1 MASFTDQILQQ
12 TPYRQQLPIEA
23 MKEVGMYKQAQYQ
36 QGVEKIQTQID
47 DIAGIDVARD
57 IDKQYL
63 QSRLNELG
71 NNLKK
76 VAAGDF
82 SNFQLVNSVGGMVK
96 QIIKDPNIQNA
107 VGSTMRYRKGI
118 ADMELAKKEGKSSPS
133 NEWDF
138 QNQASAWLN
147 NKDLKSSFSGGY
159 NPYTNYKK
167 NALDAIKSLTKDE
180 SITDDAFALDSK
192 GNLVI
197 ADAIVRKKLAGIDPG
212 KIQQALM
219 ATLSPADFKQM
230 EIDGRYTYSNVSP
243 EQFSKSLQSSYR
255 SKIDSYSDQKRVLE
269 NAKSSTSSVLQKN
282 KLDEQIASLEKVIKG
297 ISGEQEQMN
306 SLLSQGN
313 IEAVK
318 AQLHTS
324 NFLNNFSKAFSYTET
339 SNTYEANPF
348 AKAAQWRMEQDR
360 DWKKFM
366 LNYEQKNR
374 EIGIQEQKL
383 KLDKKGIEGY
393 GGLPSTVDQS
403 KLPDLSIGKII
414 EKTQADEQS
423 LSFMDNKLMSNKG
436 KNEEWLNQQR
446 QAWSRTPNS
455 VDPEIAYHLSLTEP
469 TRRNIEANKAMILEA
484 RKEAGKQLGVGDPD
498 EYINKL
504 IPKNA
509 PDIHYTRGDQKYIFS
524 PRDFVEF
531 NSIFQKNGLEAFSG
545 PNGSSVVI
553 PKSKEEEIT
562 RGMSSKQLEL
572 YHIYTKENRGYV
584 SDAEQIILDN
594 ARFYKKNVNE
604 PSNEIVGKIN
614 ELSQDILKTRIQ
626 SSQGVDYGIP
636 TGKEEQKQSMG
647 NVLSRFATKAE
658 ELKGKLP
665 NSPDFDVDDAKKLAS
680 NPDTQYR
687 LKVVEGSEFQ
697 QPMYELQAS
706 GMIGDRLVSTKA
718 FLTPEEKLSV
728 FGQQFEADPRI
739 QAIRPYQEQIRKMGG
754 YSTALS
760 QGESTHQNSYLSSVD
775 FPNVNTYGVKANIEN
790 PYPNKYQIK
799 LSVFDPIKQVWHD
812 NISYPSRM
820 IGENALYDA
829 LIGLNDSAIYELLNE
844 TPATENDLKQVKNAS
859 KKPF

>member
-1 MASFTDQILQQ
+1 MREIG
-12 TPYRQQLPIEA
+12 
-23 MKEVGMYKQAQYQ
+23 VYKQHQYQ
-36 QGVEKIQTQID
+36 AGVEKIQSQIED
-47 DIAGIDVARD
+47 VAGIDVARD

-63 QSRLNELG
+63 QGRLNELG

-82 SNFQLVNSVGGMVK
+82 SNFQLVNSVGGMAK
-96 QIIKDPNIQNA
+96 QIIKDPNVQNA

-138 QNQASAWLN
+138 QNQASVWLN
-147 NKDLKSSFSGGY
+147 NKELKSSFSGGY

-167 NALDAIKSLTKDE
+167 NALDTIKALTKDE
-180 SITDDAFALDSK
+180 SITDDAFTLDSK

-219 ATLSPADFKQM
+219 ATLTPADFKQM
-230 EIDGRYTYSNVSP
+230 EIDGRYTYSNVPP
-243 EQFSKSLQSSYR
+243 EQFTNSLKSSYK
-255 SKIDSYSDQKRVLE
+255 SKIDSYSDQKKVLE
-269 NAKSSTSSVLQKN
+269 NAKSSTSSVLQKS
-282 KLDEQIASLEKVIKG
+282 KLDEQIASLDKVIKD
-297 ISGEQEQMN
+297 INGEQEQM
-306 SLLSQGN
+306 SSMLSHGN

-339 SNTYEANPF
+339 SNTYQTNPF
-348 AKAAQWRMEQDR
+348 AQASQWRAEQDR

-366 LNYEQKNR
+366 LNYAQKDR

-403 KLPDLSIGKII
+403 QLPQLSIGKII
-414 EKTQADEQS
+414 EKTQLDQEALSGADN
-423 LSFMDNKLMSNKG
+423 SFINKKG
-436 KNEEWLNQQR
+436 KNEEWLSQQKE
-446 QAWSRTPNS
+446 AWQRNPSS

-469 TRRNIEANKAMILEA
+469 IRRNVEANKTMVLES

-498 EYINKL
+498 EYITKL

-509 PDIHYTRGDQKYIFS
+509 PDVTYNSANKHFTYS
-524 PRDFVEF
+524 PKDFVEYNNISNKYISI
-531 NSIFQKNGLEAFSG
+531 NSLSPGNASFDWNKAKQELS
-545 PNGSSVVI
+545 
-553 PKSKEEEIT
+553 PK
-562 RGMSSKQLEL
+562 L
-572 YHIYTKENRGYV
+572 YHLLEIQGNREPLT
-584 SDAEQIILDN
+584 DANKKLLSFAQHYEQV
-594 ARFYKKNVNE
+594 VNS
-604 PSNEIVGKIN
+604 PNK
-614 ELSQDILKTRIQ
+614 DILGKVEDISQEILKGRIQ
-626 SSQGVDYGIP
+626 STQGVDYGIP

-658 ELKGKLP
+658 GLKGKLP
-665 NSPDFDVDDAKKLAS
+665 NSPDFDVSDAKKLAS

-697 QPMYELQAS
+697 NPMYELQAS
-706 GMIGDRLVSTKA
+706 GMIGDKLVSTKA

-728 FGQQFEADPRI
+728 FGQQFEADPRV
-739 QAIRPYQEQIRKMGG
+739 QAIRPYQEQLRKMGG

-760 QGESTHQNSYLSSVD
+760 PGESNHQNSYLSSVD
-775 FPNVNTYGVKANIEN
+775 FPNVNTYGVKANIEQ

-812 NISYPSRM
+812 NIPYPSRM

-829 LIGLNDSAIYELLNE
+829 LSGLNDSALFELLNE
-844 TPATENDLKQVKNAS
+844 VPATENDLKQVKNAS

>member
-1 MASFTDQILQQ
+1 MANFTDNTVLGAL
-12 TPYRQQLPIEA
+12 TSFAPYRQQLPVDA
-23 MKEVGMYKQAQYQ
+23 YREVGQIKQAQYQ
-36 QGVEKIQTQID
+36 QGVEKIQAQVD
-47 DIAGIDVARD
+47 NIAGMDVVRD
-57 IDKQYL
+57 VDKQYL
-63 QSRLNELG
+63 QSKLNDLG

-82 SNFQLVNSVGGMVK
+82 SNFQLVNAVGGMAN
-96 QIIKDPNIQNA
+96 QIVKDPNIQNA
-107 VGSTMRYRKGI
+107 VGSTMRYRKGL
-118 ADMELAKKEGKSSPS
+118 ADMEVAKKDGKSSPS

-138 QNQASAWLN
+138 QNQANNWLN
-147 NKDLKSSFSGGY
+147 NKDVKSSFSGGY

-180 SITDDAFALDSK
+180 SITDDAFTLDNK

-243 EQFSKSLQSSYR
+243 EQFSNSLKSSYK
-255 SKIDSYSDQKRVLE
+255 SKVDSYSDQKRVLE
-269 NAKSSTSSVLQKN
+269 NAKSSTTSVLQKN
-282 KLDEQIASLEKVIKG
+282 KLDEQIASLEKVISG
-297 ISGEQEQMN
+297 ISQEQKQMDG
-306 SLLSQGN
+306 LLTNGN

-339 SNTYEANPF
+339 SNTYETNPF
-348 AKAAQWRMEQDR
+348 AKAAQWRQEQDR
-360 DWKKFM
+360 DWKKFT
-366 LNYEQKNR
+366 LNYAQKER

-383 KLDKKGIEGY
+383 KLDKKSVEGY
-393 GGLPSTVDQS
+393 GGLPSSVDQNL
-403 KLPDLSIGKII
+403 LPQLSIGKIV

-423 LSFMDNKLMSNKG
+423 LSSLDNKLLFNKG
-436 KNEEWLNQQR
+436 KDAEWLDQQR
-446 QAWSRTPNS
+446 KSWNRTPNS
-455 VDPEIAYHLSLTEP
+455 IDPEIAYHLSLTEP
-469 TRRNIEANKAMILEA
+469 LRRNIEANKSMVLEA
-484 RKEAGKQLGVGDPD
+484 RKEAGKQLGVGNPD
-498 EYINKL
+498 EYISKL

-509 PDIHYTRGDQKYIFS
+509 LDVTYNSSTKHFVYSPKDFVDYNNLSSKYISVNPLS
-524 PRDFVEF
+524 PGSASFDFTRAKQELPP
-531 NSIFQKNGLEAFSG
+531 KLYHLLEIQG
-545 PNGSSVVI
+545 N
-553 PKSKEEEIT
+553 KEPLTEAN
-562 RGMSSKQLEL
+562 KQLL
-572 YHIYTKENRGYV
+572 QFTQHY
-584 SDAEQIILDN
+584 EQTVNSPNKDII
-594 ARFYKKNVNE
+594 
-604 PSNEIVGKIN
+604 GKV
-614 ELSQDILKTRIQ
+614 ESLSQDILKERIQ

-658 ELKGKLP
+658 SLNGKLP
-665 NSPDFDVDDAKKLAS
+665 NSPDFNSDDAKKLAS

-687 LKVVEGSEFQ
+687 LKVVEGGEFQ
-697 QPMYELQAS
+697 NPMYELQAS
-706 GMIGDRLVSTKA
+706 GMIGDKLVSTKA
-718 FLTPEEKLSV
+718 FLTPEEKVSV

-760 QGESTHQNSYLSSVD
+760 PGESTHQNSYLSSVD
-775 FPNVNTYGVKANIEN
+775 FPNVSTYGVKANIEH

-799 LSVFDPIKQVWHD
+799 LSVFDPIKQVWLD
-812 NISYPSRM
+812 NISYPSKM

-829 LIGLNDSAIYELLNE
+829 LNGLNDSALYELINE